1 MADLRA
7 RRPLRRLARTNS
19 GIVIGGLLSLAFIAA
34 AVGAQW
40 IAPVGPDDGDLLER
54 LRPPSGDHILGTDS
68 LGRDLFWRLV
78 YGARISLVVGLGS
91 VAAALVIGAPLGL
104 AAGVLG
110 GRWDDLIMRVMD
122 VLLSVPKILV
132 AILIMALTGAGLGNL
147 IFAIALW
154 NVPVFARIARSN
166 TLSLRERDFVT
177 AAYAVGASRW
187 RVILRHVLPNT
198 VGELIVVSS
207 LAIATAIMAESGLS
221 FLGLGAPAHLPSW
234 GQVIAEGR
242 PYLRNAP
249 HVTAF
254 GGLFVMLAVLGFNLL
269 GDGLR
274 DRLDPRARSSASAE
288 ARMSA

>member
-1 MADLRA
+1 V
-7 RRPLRRLARTNS
+7 RRPLKLNS
-19 GIVIGGLLSLAFIAA
+19 GLVVGGLLSLLFVVG
-34 AVGAQW
+34 AVGVDW
-40 IAPVGPDDGDLLER
+40 FAPVGPDDGDLLDR
-54 LRPPSGDHILGTDS
+54 LQPPSAEHLLGTDT

-78 YGARISLVVGLGS
+78 YGARISLLVGVSS
-91 VAAALVIGAPLGL
+91 VAAAIVIGAPLGL
-104 AAGVLG
+104 TAGVLG
-110 GRWDDLIMRVMD
+110 GRWDALIMRAMD

-132 AILIMALTGAGLGNL
+132 AILIMAVTGAGLGNL
-147 IFAIALW
+147 VFAIALW

-177 AAYAVGASRW
+177 AAYAVGASRP

-198 VGELIVVSS
+198 FGELIVITS
-207 LAIATAIMAESGLS
+207 LSIATAIMAESGLS

-234 GQVIAEGR
+234 GQTIAEGR

-274 DRLDPRARSSASAE
+274 DRLDPRSRGATLGE
-288 ARMSA
+288 G